1 VVCPGGSQ
9 SSASLAENPH
19 GTKPFAESREL
30 PQAHFSS
37 SILDTYLLNRDGN
50 HMTTLNILHFPDP
63 RLRTLAEPVKQV
75 DDAIR
80 RLADDMLETMYAAPG
95 IGLAATQVNVHKRV
109 VVIDISEEKNRPL
122 CLINP
127 EILQLEGVEEMEEG
141 CLSVPG
147 VYERVQRADR
157 VRIRA
162 LDRDGQSFE
171 LEADG
176 LLAVCIQHE
185 LDHLDGKLFVDYL
198 SQLKR
203 TRIRRK
209 LEKDQRQDQEEQ
221 DATTSKRVI

>member
-1 VVCPGGSQ
+1 LTVGCKSA
-9 SSASLAENPH
+9 ASLAENPH
-19 GTKPFAESREL
+19 GTKPFVDSREL
-30 PQAHFSS
+30 PQARFSY
-37 SILDTYLLNRDGN
+37 SILDTNFLIRDGN

-63 RLRTLAEPVKQV
+63 RLRTVAKPVEQV
-75 DDAIR
+75 NDSIR
-80 RLADDMLETMYAAPG
+80 QLADDMLETMYAAPG
-95 IGLAATQVNVHKRV
+95 IGLAATQVNVDKRV
-109 VVIDISEEKNRPL
+109 VVIDISEEKNQPL

-127 EILQLEGVEEMEEG
+127 EILDLDGVEEMEEG

-162 LDRDGQSFE
+162 LDREGQAYE

-185 LDHLDGKLFVDYL
+185 IDHLDGKLFVDYL

-203 TRIRRK
+203 TRIRKK
-209 LEKDQRQDQEEQ
+209 LEKEQRQGEEEG
-221 DATTSKRVI
+221 TSGANKRVI